1 MFFSQ
6 TGSNVIRGIGA
17 NEETFTG
24 VHTMQWYQ
32 SVVLKTAQYGPSRT
46 NQRTQQDIH

>member
-6 TGSNVIRGIGA
+6 TGSNVIRGIAA